1 MHLQKR
7 HKGRLWVKRDDTFT
21 PLLDHVINC
30 LALYVFFT
38 VETTDRKPKSI
49 QFFHLSHWITSQ
61 MFMVGKQSS
70 FLLLT
75 RTWMWMINIIIN
87 FVSKDMVWFV
97 LFGHFT
103 IVYISLRSNKNRQE
117 RASEL
122 ERREKYIFICTRN
135 TELTKIHNIT
145 N

>member
-1 MHLQKR
+1 
-7 HKGRLWVKRDDTFT
+7 
-21 PLLDHVINC
+21 
-30 LALYVFFT
+30 
-38 VETTDRKPKSI
+38 
-49 QFFHLSHWITSQ
+49 
-61 MFMVGKQSS
+61 
-70 FLLLT
+70 
-75 RTWMWMINIIIN
+75 MWMINIIIN

-103 IVYISLRSNKNRQE
+103 IVYISLRSNKYRQE

>member
-1 MHLQKR
+1 
-7 HKGRLWVKRDDTFT
+7 
-21 PLLDHVINC
+21 
-30 LALYVFFT
+30 
-38 VETTDRKPKSI
+38 
-49 QFFHLSHWITSQ
+49 
-61 MFMVGKQSS
+61 
-70 FLLLT
+70 
-75 RTWMWMINIIIN
+75 MWMINIIIN

-103 IVYISLRSNKNRQE
+103 IVYISLRSSKYRQE
-117 RASEL
+117 QASEL